1 MKIPIKILLSDIL
14 DPTGALTWGDV
25 IDNWQTYS
33 QEWQSSNGLGVV
45 QDEAPILDMF
55 GDESVTIKQVV
66 KDLNDPKKLFTSL
79 SRSFNLPASKKNNK
93 IFKHYYNID
102 IVNGLDSRE
111 LIPCKL
117 LLNNVTYNVGNL
129 SIEGVKM
136 SGGKPMSYKV
146 RYVGKL
152 SELSR
157 KIGQDKLSNL
167 DFSSETITSFNPA
180 NKFGSNTTG
189 NIVFPLSSRS
199 NRMLYDSTTKDIN
212 IEGAKNI
219 AYIDGTSI
227 NNNKYG
233 INEQDL
239 VPALKVGV
247 ILDKIASTYGVS
259 FSGVFSKDYV
269 RELYLWLHKT
279 DKQRT
284 GDKNTAILSSF
295 NSLSVS
301 SISGITFGQGT
312 ISNIGS
318 SLDPMTRISITPN
331 FTGNATV
338 FIKFNNTIVMT
349 TKVSGSASS
358 WFLMNNDYGIVTF
371 EAESSQ
377 SVTVDLDVEISQFN
391 EESQTYSNG
400 FLNGTIAIGSA
411 GTFKVSDNLPNM
423 KVIDFMSSLF
433 KMFNIVAEVDNALN
447 IEGTHFDAFMNRGV
461 LRDVSEY
468 IDIDNY
474 DVDRPNLYS
483 AMRFKFADPKVAMEL
498 GYEKVN
504 GKNYG
509 ELEYE
514 LIGQTGVKLSGNEYV
529 LDLKNQRIPLEPLFD
544 LTDDSDSGVIYTQ
557 FADLKG
563 AEQQI
568 SPMFTYL
575 AKVTSGTSLAFD
587 TGGSVSQI
595 VNYIMASNIH
605 TDNAVQP
612 LNSLLGDVGLYFGEE
627 INEYNLSNNLN
638 GLGLFSNFYKG
649 LTAMMFDE
657 DKRSVVFKSHI
668 PTSIIGKM
676 SLSDTLT
683 INNSFYNI
691 NSIDTNYLS
700 GESKLDLTLVGK
712 SQLKYF
718 VKSCKSITNNSS
730 SDVLR
735 ITYLNE
741 EGFIESASI
750 SVSDDLSIEI
760 IGDVITFSHSEYTYV
775 KCADLDTVDT
785 LAPDAP
791 IVTYTNVT
799 CEGLTINWTEPYDNV
814 GVTSYTVYS
823 GATPI
828 AYFNNTVFSANIA
841 SLRCTTSFSG
851 SVSATDSEGNES
863 THPIVIETIPTCSL
877 TAPTGLTV
885 TNITEN
891 SMQFNYASS
900 PDADV
905 STYRITKDGVFVS
918 DVGSLSVSFSSLTA
932 STSYT
937 LGVSYIDSCG
947 TVSSESTISATT
959 DTASTGGVSYTSYS
973 FYNGTASNL
982 TYSYTNTSG
991 VQVNNVILA
1000 GFQEQIICAES
1011 NTVSA
1016 DTGISISVEGAC

>member
-45 QDEAPILDMF
+45 QDEAPVLDMF
-55 GDESVTIKQVV
+55 GDESLTIKQMV
-66 KDLNDPKKLFTSL
+66 KDLNDPSKLFTSL

-136 SGGKPMSYKV
+136 SGGKPMSYRV
-146 RYVGKL
+146 RYIGKL

-167 DFSSETITSFNPA
+167 DFLSETITSFNPA
-180 NKFGSNTTG
+180 NEFGSNTTG
-189 NIVFPLSSRS
+189 NVVFPLASRS

-212 IEGAKNI
+212 TEGAKNI

-227 NNNKYG
+227 SNNKYG
-233 INEQDL
+233 IAQQDL

-247 ILDKIASTYGVS
+247 ILDKIASTYGIS
-259 FSGVFSKDYV
+259 FSGAFSQDYV
-269 RELYLWLHKT
+269 RELYLWLHRT
-279 DKQRT
+279 DKERT
-284 GDKNTAILSSF
+284 GDKNSAIATPFS
-295 NSLSVS
+295 NVS
-301 SISGITFGQGT
+301 IPDFEIMQVRTDNLFFSQSAVAQNQGT
-312 ISNIGS
+312 VI
-318 SLDPMTRISITPN
+318 TEVRITPT
-331 FTGNATV
+331 FTGNADV
-338 FIKFNNTIVMT
+338 HIKFNGVIVQT
-349 TKVSGSASS
+349 VSVSGGTSGIYSV
-358 WFLMNNDYGIVTF
+358 NTHGIVTF

-377 SVTVDLDVEISQFN
+377 SVTVNLDIQL
-391 EESQTYSNG
+391 QQYGSNI
-400 FLNGTIAIGSA
+400 NNTRIGSMDSVINIGSS
-411 GTFKVSDNLPNM
+411 GTFKVADNVPNM
-423 KVIDFMSSLF
+423 KVIDFLSSLF
-433 KMFNIVAEVDNALN
+433 KMFNIVAEVSDALD

-468 IDIDNY
+468 VDIDDYN
-474 DVDRPNLYS
+474 VDRPNLFS
-483 AMRFKFADPKVAMEL
+483 AMRFKFAEPKTAMEL

-514 LIGQTGVKLSGNEYV
+514 LTGQTGVKLAGNEYS
-529 LDLKNQRIPLEPLFD
+529 LDLKNQRIPLEPLTD
-544 LTDDSDSGVIYTQ
+544 LADGSNSGVIYTQ

-563 AEQQI
+563 AEQHI

-575 AKVTSGTSLAFD
+575 AKVTSGAPLSFD
-587 TGGSVSQI
+587 DGGSVSQI

-612 LNSLLGDVGLYFGEE
+612 LNNRLGDVGLYFGEE
-627 INEYNLSNNLN
+627 LNEYNYTDSLS

-741 EGFIESASI
+741 FGFIESASI
-750 SVSDDLSIEI
+750 SVSNALSIEV

-775 KCADLDTVDT
+775 KCADLDTV
-785 LAPDAP
+785 APDAP

-814 GVTSYTVYS
+814 GIASYTVYN
-823 GATPI
+823 GATAI
-828 AYFNNTVFSANIA
+828 AYFGNTVFSANIGN
-841 SLRCTTSFSG
+841 LRCTTSFSG

-877 TAPTGLTV
+877 TAPTGLNV
-885 TNITEN
+885 SNITET
-891 SMQFNYASS
+891 SMQLNYDAS

-918 DVGSLSVSFSSLTA
+918 DIGTLSVSLSSLTA
-932 STSYT
+932 GTSYT

-947 TVSSESTISATT
+947 TISSESTISATT
-959 DTASTGGVSYTSYS
+959 DTTSTSGISYTLQ
-973 FYNGTASNL
+973 NGTNSDL
-982 TYSYTNTSG
+982 TFSYTNTSG
-991 VQVNNVILA
+991 GVATGLL
-1000 GFQEQIICAES
+1000 GPFEGDTICAEA

-1016 DTGISISVEGAC
+1016 DTGISISTGGAC

>member
-33 QEWQSSNGLGVV
+33 TEWQSSNGLGVV

-55 GDESVTIKQVV
+55 GDESLTIKQMV

-136 SGGKPMSYKV
+136 SAGKPMSYKV

-167 DFSSETITSFNPA
+167 DFLSETITNFNPA
-180 NKFGSNTTG
+180 NEFGSNTTD
-189 NIVFPLSSRS
+189 NIVFPLASRS
-199 NRMLYDSTTKDIN
+199 NRMLYDSVTKDIN
-212 IEGAKNI
+212 TEGAKNI
-219 AYIDGTSI
+219 AYVDSTSI
-227 NNNKYG
+227 SGNKYG
-233 INEQDL
+233 IIEQDL
-239 VPALKVGV
+239 IPALKVSK
-247 ILDKIASTYGVS
+247 ILSTIASTYGVS
-259 FSGVFSKDYV
+259 FSGAFSQDYV
-269 RELYLWLHKT
+269 GDLYLWLHKT

-284 GDKNTAILSSF
+284 GDKSSAIMPSF
-295 NSLSVS
+295 SSVS
-301 SISGITFGQGT
+301 LPSFTNLQLRVDYIEYTVTNPKVFT
-312 ISNIGS
+312 
-318 SLDPMTRISITPN
+318 DVRITPT
-331 FTGNATV
+331 FTGDAEV
-338 FIKFNNTIVMT
+338 YIKFNGAIVKT
-349 TKVSGSASS
+349 VNVSGQTSS
-358 WFLMNNDYGIVTF
+358 FFTMDSQNGLLTF

-377 SVTVDLDVEISQFN
+377 SVTISVDVQFEQYDEETGLDRYGS
-391 EESQTYSNG
+391 
-400 FLNGTIAIGSA
+400 LDGTITIGTA

-433 KMFNIVAEVDNALN
+433 KMFNIVAEVSDTLD
-447 IEGTHFDAFMNRGV
+447 IKGTHFDAFMNRGV

-468 IDIDNY
+468 IDIDSY
-474 DVDRPNLYS
+474 DVDRPNLFS
-483 AMRFKFADPKVAMEL
+483 AMRFKFADPKTAMEL

-504 GKNYG
+504 GKRYG

-514 LIGQTGVKLSGNEYV
+514 LIGQTGVKLSGNEYS

-544 LTDDSDSGVIYTQ
+544 LTDGSNSGVIYTQ

-563 AEQQI
+563 AEQQL

-575 AKVTSGTSLAFD
+575 AKVTSGASLAFD
-587 TGGSVSQI
+587 NGGSVSQV

-605 TDNAVQP
+605 TTNSVQP
-612 LNSLLGDVGLYFGEE
+612 ITKDLGNIGLYFGDEL
-627 INEYNLSNNLN
+627 NEYNYTDSLN

-718 VKSCKSITNNSS
+718 VDRQKIVNNTSATES
-730 SDVLR
+730 LR
-735 ITYLNE
+735 ITYMNIS
-741 EGFIESASI
+741 GFIDSSTISAST
-750 SVSDDLSIEI
+750 SLNFQS
-760 IGDVITFSHSEYTYV
+760 IGDVITFSHSDYT
-775 KCADLDTVDT
+775 
-785 LAPDAP
+785 
-791 IVTYTNVT
+791 I
-799 CEGLTINWTEPYDNV
+799 
-814 GVTSYTVYS
+814 
-823 GATPI
+823 
-828 AYFNNTVFSANIA
+828 FNI
-841 SLRCTTSFSG
+841 
-851 SVSATDSEGNES
+851 
-863 THPIVIETIPTCSL
+863 
-877 TAPTGLTV
+877 
-885 TNITEN
+885 
-891 SMQFNYASS
+891 
-900 PDADV
+900 
-905 STYRITKDGVFVS
+905 
-918 DVGSLSVSFSSLTA
+918 
-932 STSYT
+932 
-937 LGVSYIDSCG
+937 
-947 TVSSESTISATT
+947 
-959 DTASTGGVSYTSYS
+959 
-973 FYNGTASNL
+973 
-982 TYSYTNTSG
+982 
-991 VQVNNVILA
+991 
-1000 GFQEQIICAES
+1000 
-1011 NTVSA
+1011 
-1016 DTGISISVEGAC
+1016 

>member
-33 QEWQSSNGLGVV
+33 TEWQSSNGLGVV

-55 GDESVTIKQVV
+55 GDESLTIKQMV
-66 KDLNDPKKLFTSL
+66 KDLNDPSKLFTSL

-117 LLNNVTYNVGNL
+117 LLNNVTYDVGNL

-136 SGGKPMSYKV
+136 SAGKPMSYKV

-167 DFSSETITSFNPA
+167 DFLSETITNFNPA
-180 NKFGSNTTG
+180 NEFGSNTTD
-189 NIVFPLSSRS
+189 NIVFPLASRS

-212 IEGAKNI
+212 TEGAKNI
-219 AYIDGTSI
+219 AYIDSTSI
-227 NNNKYG
+227 SNNKYG
-233 INEQDL
+233 IAQQDL

-247 ILDKIASTYGVS
+247 ILDKIASTYGIS
-259 FSGVFSKDYV
+259 FSGAFSQDYV
-269 RELYLWLHKT
+269 TELYLWLHRT
-279 DKQRT
+279 DKERT
-284 GDKNTAILSSF
+284 GDKNSAIATPFS
-295 NSLSVS
+295 NVS
-301 SISGITFGQGT
+301 IPNFEIMQLRIDNLFFSQSAIAQNAGT
-312 ISNIGS
+312 VVTEI
-318 SLDPMTRISITPN
+318 RITPT
-331 FTGNATV
+331 FTGSADV
-338 FIKFNNTIVMT
+338 HIKFNGAIVQT
-349 TKVSGSASS
+349 VSVSGGTSGIFSV
-358 WFLMNNDYGIVTF
+358 NTHGIVTF

-377 SVTVDLDVEISQFN
+377 SVTVNLDIQL
-391 EESQTYSNG
+391 QQYGSNI
-400 FLNGTIAIGSA
+400 NSTRIGSMDSVINIGSS
-411 GTFKVSDNLPNM
+411 GTFKVADNVPNM
-423 KVIDFMSSLF
+423 KVLDFLSSLF
-433 KMFNIVAEVDNALN
+433 KMFNIVAEVSDALD

-468 IDIDNY
+468 VDVDDYN
-474 DVDRPNLYS
+474 VDRPNLFS
-483 AMRFKFADPKVAMEL
+483 AMRFKFADPKTAMEL

-514 LIGQTGVKLSGNEYV
+514 LTGQTGVKLAGNEYS
-529 LDLKNQRIPLEPLFD
+529 LDLKNQRIPLEPLAD
-544 LTDDSDSGVIYTQ
+544 LADGSNSGVIYTQ

-563 AEQQI
+563 AEQQL

-575 AKVTSGTSLAFD
+575 AKVTSGAPLSFD
-587 TGGSVSQI
+587 DGGSVSQI

-612 LNSLLGDVGLYFGEE
+612 LNNRLGDVGLYFGEE
-627 INEYNLSNNLN
+627 LNEYNYTNSLS

-718 VKSCKSITNNSS
+718 VDRQKIINNTSS
-730 SDVLR
+730 TDTLR
-735 ITYLNE
+735 ITYMNIS
-741 EGFIESASI
+741 GFIESANIASPNNS
-750 SVSDDLSIEI
+750 SVSTLNFQS
-760 IGDVITFSHSEYTYV
+760 IGDVISFSHSDYT
-775 KCADLDTVDT
+775 
-785 LAPDAP
+785 
-791 IVTYTNVT
+791 I
-799 CEGLTINWTEPYDNV
+799 
-814 GVTSYTVYS
+814 
-823 GATPI
+823 
-828 AYFNNTVFSANIA
+828 FNI
-841 SLRCTTSFSG
+841 
-851 SVSATDSEGNES
+851 
-863 THPIVIETIPTCSL
+863 
-877 TAPTGLTV
+877 
-885 TNITEN
+885 
-891 SMQFNYASS
+891 
-900 PDADV
+900 
-905 STYRITKDGVFVS
+905 
-918 DVGSLSVSFSSLTA
+918 
-932 STSYT
+932 
-937 LGVSYIDSCG
+937 
-947 TVSSESTISATT
+947 
-959 DTASTGGVSYTSYS
+959 
-973 FYNGTASNL
+973 
-982 TYSYTNTSG
+982 
-991 VQVNNVILA
+991 
-1000 GFQEQIICAES
+1000 
-1011 NTVSA
+1011 
-1016 DTGISISVEGAC
+1016 

>member
-33 QEWQSSNGLGVV
+33 TEWQSSNGLGVV

-55 GDESVTIKQVV
+55 GDESLTIKQMV

-136 SGGKPMSYKV
+136 SAGKPMSYKV

-167 DFSSETITSFNPA
+167 DFLSETITNFNPA
-180 NKFGSNTTG
+180 NEFGSNTTD
-189 NIVFPLSSRS
+189 NIVFPLASRS
-199 NRMLYDSTTKDIN
+199 NRMLYDSVTKDIN
-212 IEGAKNI
+212 TEGAKNI
-219 AYIDGTSI
+219 AYVDSTSI
-227 NNNKYG
+227 SGNKYG
-233 INEQDL
+233 IIEQDL
-239 VPALKVGV
+239 IPALKVSK
-247 ILDKIASTYGVS
+247 ILSTIASTYGVS
-259 FSGVFSKDYV
+259 FSGAFSQDYV
-269 RELYLWLHKT
+269 GDLYLWLHKT

-284 GDKNTAILSSF
+284 GDKSSAIMPSF
-295 NSLSVS
+295 SNVSLTSF
-301 SISGITFGQGT
+301 TNLQ
-312 ISNIGS
+312 
-318 SLDPMTRISITPN
+318 LRIDYIEYTVTNPKVFTEVRITPT
-331 FTGNATV
+331 FTGDAEV
-338 FIKFNNTIVMT
+338 YIKFNGAIVKT
-349 TKVSGSASS
+349 VNVSGQTSSFFTMASENG
-358 WFLMNNDYGIVTF
+358 LLTF

-377 SVTVDLDVEISQFN
+377 SVTISVDVQFEQYDEETGLDRYGS
-391 EESQTYSNG
+391 
-400 FLNGTIAIGSA
+400 LDGTITIGTA

-423 KVIDFMSSLF
+423 KVIDFLSSLF
-433 KMFNIVAEVDNALN
+433 KMFNIVAEVSDTLD
-447 IEGTHFDAFMNRGV
+447 IKGTHFDAFMNRGV

-468 IDIDNY
+468 IDIDSY
-474 DVDRPNLYS
+474 DVDRPNLFS
-483 AMRFKFADPKVAMEL
+483 AMRFKFADPKTAMEL

-504 GKNYG
+504 GKRYG

-514 LIGQTGVKLSGNEYV
+514 LIGQTGVKLSGNEYS

-544 LTDDSDSGVIYTQ
+544 LTDGSNSGVIYTQ

-563 AEQQI
+563 AEQQL

-575 AKVTSGTSLAFD
+575 AKVTSGASLAFD
-587 TGGSVSQI
+587 NGGSVSQV

-605 TDNAVQP
+605 TTNSVQP
-612 LNSLLGDVGLYFGEE
+612 ITKDLGNIGLYFGDEL
-627 INEYNLSNNLN
+627 NEYNYTDSLN

-718 VKSCKSITNNSS
+718 VDRQKIVNNTSATES
-730 SDVLR
+730 LR
-735 ITYLNE
+735 ITYMNIL
-741 EGFIESASI
+741 GFIDSSTILASNVSATTSLNFQ
-750 SVSDDLSIEI
+750 S
-760 IGDVITFSHSEYTYV
+760 IGDVITFSHSDYT
-775 KCADLDTVDT
+775 
-785 LAPDAP
+785 
-791 IVTYTNVT
+791 I
-799 CEGLTINWTEPYDNV
+799 
-814 GVTSYTVYS
+814 
-823 GATPI
+823 
-828 AYFNNTVFSANIA
+828 FNI
-841 SLRCTTSFSG
+841 
-851 SVSATDSEGNES
+851 
-863 THPIVIETIPTCSL
+863 
-877 TAPTGLTV
+877 
-885 TNITEN
+885 
-891 SMQFNYASS
+891 
-900 PDADV
+900 
-905 STYRITKDGVFVS
+905 
-918 DVGSLSVSFSSLTA
+918 
-932 STSYT
+932 
-937 LGVSYIDSCG
+937 
-947 TVSSESTISATT
+947 
-959 DTASTGGVSYTSYS
+959 
-973 FYNGTASNL
+973 
-982 TYSYTNTSG
+982 
-991 VQVNNVILA
+991 
-1000 GFQEQIICAES
+1000 
-1011 NTVSA
+1011 
-1016 DTGISISVEGAC
+1016 

>member
-33 QEWQSSNGLGVV
+33 TEWQSSNGLGVV

-55 GDESVTIKQVV
+55 GDESLTIKQMV

-136 SGGKPMSYKV
+136 SAGKPMSYKV

-167 DFSSETITSFNPA
+167 DFLSETITNFNPA
-180 NKFGSNTTG
+180 NEFGSNTTD
-189 NIVFPLSSRS
+189 NIVFPLASRS
-199 NRMLYDSTTKDIN
+199 NRMLYDSVTKDIN
-212 IEGAKNI
+212 TEGAKNI
-219 AYIDGTSI
+219 AYVDSASI
-227 NNNKYG
+227 SGNKYG
-233 INEQDL
+233 IIEQDL
-239 VPALKVGV
+239 IPALKVSK
-247 ILDKIASTYGVS
+247 ILSTIASTYGVS
-259 FSGVFSKDYV
+259 FSGAFSQDYV
-269 RELYLWLHKT
+269 GDLYLWLHKT

-284 GDKNTAILSSF
+284 GDKSSAIMPSF
-295 NSLSVS
+295 SNVSLTSF
-301 SISGITFGQGT
+301 TNLQ
-312 ISNIGS
+312 
-318 SLDPMTRISITPN
+318 LRIDYIEYTVTNPKVFTEVRITPT
-331 FTGNATV
+331 FTGDAEV
-338 FIKFNNTIVMT
+338 YIKFNGAIVKT
-349 TKVSGSASS
+349 VNVSGQTSSFFTMASENG
-358 WFLMNNDYGIVTF
+358 LLTF

-377 SVTVDLDVEISQFN
+377 SVTISVDVQFEQYDEETGLDRYGS
-391 EESQTYSNG
+391 
-400 FLNGTIAIGSA
+400 LDGTITIGTA

-423 KVIDFMSSLF
+423 KVIDFLSSLF
-433 KMFNIVAEVDNALN
+433 KMFNIVAEVSDTLD
-447 IEGTHFDAFMNRGV
+447 IKGTHFDAFMNRGV

-468 IDIDNY
+468 IDIDSY
-474 DVDRPNLYS
+474 DVDRPNLFS
-483 AMRFKFADPKVAMEL
+483 AMRFKFADPKTAMEL

-504 GKNYG
+504 GKRYG

-514 LIGQTGVKLSGNEYV
+514 LIGQTGVKLSGNEYS

-544 LTDDSDSGVIYTQ
+544 LTDGSNSGVIYTQ

-563 AEQQI
+563 AEQQL

-575 AKVTSGTSLAFD
+575 AKVTSGASLAFD
-587 TGGSVSQI
+587 NGGSVSQV

-605 TDNAVQP
+605 TTNSVQP
-612 LNSLLGDVGLYFGEE
+612 ITKDLGNIGLYFGDEL
-627 INEYNLSNNLN
+627 NEYNYTDSLN

-718 VKSCKSITNNSS
+718 VDRQKIVNNTSATES
-730 SDVLR
+730 LR
-735 ITYLNE
+735 ITYMNIL
-741 EGFIESASI
+741 GFIDSSTILASNVSATTSLNFQ
-750 SVSDDLSIEI
+750 S
-760 IGDVITFSHSEYTYV
+760 IGDVITFSHSDYT
-775 KCADLDTVDT
+775 
-785 LAPDAP
+785 
-791 IVTYTNVT
+791 I
-799 CEGLTINWTEPYDNV
+799 
-814 GVTSYTVYS
+814 
-823 GATPI
+823 
-828 AYFNNTVFSANIA
+828 FNI
-841 SLRCTTSFSG
+841 
-851 SVSATDSEGNES
+851 
-863 THPIVIETIPTCSL
+863 
-877 TAPTGLTV
+877 
-885 TNITEN
+885 
-891 SMQFNYASS
+891 
-900 PDADV
+900 
-905 STYRITKDGVFVS
+905 
-918 DVGSLSVSFSSLTA
+918 
-932 STSYT
+932 
-937 LGVSYIDSCG
+937 
-947 TVSSESTISATT
+947 
-959 DTASTGGVSYTSYS
+959 
-973 FYNGTASNL
+973 
-982 TYSYTNTSG
+982 
-991 VQVNNVILA
+991 
-1000 GFQEQIICAES
+1000 
-1011 NTVSA
+1011 
-1016 DTGISISVEGAC
+1016 

>member
-45 QDEAPILDMF
+45 QDEAPVLDMF
-55 GDESVTIKQVV
+55 GDESLTIKQMV
-66 KDLNDPKKLFTSL
+66 KDLNDPSKLFTSL
-79 SRSFNLPASKKNNK
+79 SRAFNLPASKKNNK

-136 SGGKPMSYKV
+136 SGGKPMSYRV
-146 RYVGKL
+146 RYIGKL

-167 DFSSETITSFNPA
+167 DFLSETITSFNPA
-180 NKFGSNTTG
+180 NEFGSNTTG
-189 NIVFPLSSRS
+189 NVVFPLASRS

-212 IEGAKNI
+212 TEGAKNI

-233 INEQDL
+233 ITQQDL

-247 ILDKIASTYGVS
+247 VLDKIASTYGIS
-259 FSGVFSKDYV
+259 FSGAFSQDYV
-269 RELYLWLHKT
+269 RELYLWLHRT
-279 DKQRT
+279 DKERT
-284 GDKNTAILSSF
+284 GDKNSAIATPFS
-295 NSLSVS
+295 NVS
-301 SISGITFGQGT
+301 TPDFEIMQVRTDNLFFSQSAVAQNQGT
-312 ISNIGS
+312 VI
-318 SLDPMTRISITPN
+318 TEVRITPT
-331 FTGNATV
+331 FTGNADV
-338 FIKFNNTIVMT
+338 HIKFNGVIVQT
-349 TKVSGSASS
+349 VSVSGGTSGIYSV
-358 WFLMNNDYGIVTF
+358 NTHGIVTF

-377 SVTVDLDVEISQFN
+377 SVTVNLDIQL
-391 EESQTYSNG
+391 QQYGSNI
-400 FLNGTIAIGSA
+400 NNTRIGSMDSVINIGSS
-411 GTFKVSDNLPNM
+411 GTFKVADNVPNM
-423 KVIDFMSSLF
+423 KVIDFLSSLF
-433 KMFNIVAEVDNALN
+433 KMFNIVAEVSDALD

-468 IDIDNY
+468 VDIDDYN
-474 DVDRPNLYS
+474 VDRPNLFS
-483 AMRFKFADPKVAMEL
+483 AMRFKFAEPKTAMEL

-514 LIGQTGVKLSGNEYV
+514 LTGQTGVKLAGNEYS
-529 LDLKNQRIPLEPLFD
+529 LDLKNQRIPLEPLTD
-544 LTDDSDSGVIYTQ
+544 LADGSNSGVIYTQ

-563 AEQQI
+563 AEQHI

-575 AKVTSGTSLAFD
+575 AKVTSGAPLSFD
-587 TGGSVSQI
+587 DGGSVSQI

-612 LNSLLGDVGLYFGEE
+612 LNNRLGDVGLYFGEE
-627 INEYNLSNNLN
+627 LNEYNYTDSLS

-741 EGFIESASI
+741 FGFIESASI
-750 SVSDDLSIEI
+750 SVSNALSIEV

-775 KCADLDTVDT
+775 KCADLDTV
-785 LAPDAP
+785 APDAP

-814 GVTSYTVYS
+814 GIASYTVYN
-823 GATPI
+823 GATAI
-828 AYFNNTVFSANIA
+828 AYFGNTVFSANIGN
-841 SLRCTTSFSG
+841 LRCTTSFSG

-877 TAPTGLTV
+877 TAPTGLNV
-885 TNITEN
+885 SNITET
-891 SMQFNYASS
+891 SMQLNYDAS

-918 DVGSLSVSFSSLTA
+918 DIGTLSVSLSSLTA
-932 STSYT
+932 GTSYT

-947 TVSSESTISATT
+947 TISSESTISATT
-959 DTASTGGVSYTSYS
+959 DTTSTSGISYTLQ
-973 FYNGTASNL
+973 NGTNSDL
-982 TYSYTNTSG
+982 TFSYTNTSG
-991 VQVNNVILA
+991 GAATGLL
-1000 GFQEQIICAES
+1000 GPFEGDTICAEA

-1016 DTGISISVEGAC
+1016 DTGISISTGGAC